1 MPGWRIGGILAAVL
15 LSACAHLESDRL
27 REEAGRLPDRAQV
40 AEVPFYPQ
48 EAHYCGPASLA
59 MVLSWSGH
67 EVGQGEVAPEVFT
80 PDRDGSFRNDIL
92 AAARRRG
99 RLAIPVKDLEGVVA
113 EVAAGHPVLV
123 FQNLGLDWLPRWHYA
138 VLVGY
143 DLGKGQVV
151 LHTGRRE
158 AREVA
163 LSTFER
169 TWERGGRWALVVLP
183 PGEMP
188 ATAGPFAVLEGG
200 VGLERAGRHAAAE
213 RAYAAVTRR
222 WPDRVE
228 GWIGLGNV
236 RYHQGELEG
245 AESAYREAVRLEPRK
260 AEAWNNLALVLG
272 RSGRTRA
279 AREAAR
285 TAVRHAGGERKE
297 YQDTLQ
303 ELEGAPGE
311 AQR

>member
-1 MPGWRIGGILAAVL
+1 MWRVGGILAVLL

-27 REEAGRLPDRAQV
+27 QEEAGTLPDRARV

-59 MVLSWSGH
+59 MVLSWSGR
-67 EVGQGEVAPEVFT
+67 EVGQREVAPEVFT
-80 PDRDGSFRNDIL
+80 PDRDGSFRTDIL
-92 AAARRRG
+92 AAARRHG
-99 RLAIPVKDLEGVVA
+99 RLAIPVKDLEGVLA

-138 VLVGY
+138 VVVGY
-143 DLGKGQVV
+143 DLGSGRMV

-183 PGEMP
+183 PGEMA
-188 ATAGPFAVLEGG
+188 ATAEPLAVLEAG
-200 VGLERAGRHAAAE
+200 VGLERADRHAAAG
-213 RAYAAVTRR
+213 RVYAAVTRR

-245 AESAYREAVRLEPRK
+245 AESAYREALRLEPRK

-285 TAVRHAGGERKE
+285 SAIRSAGGKGEAYRE
-297 YQDTLQ
+297 TLQ
-303 ELEGAPGE
+303 ELGGTPEKF
-311 AQR
+311 Q

>member
-1 MPGWRIGGILAAVL
+1 MAVWRVGGILAVLL

-27 REEAGRLPDRAQV
+27 QEEAGTLPDRARV

-59 MVLSWSGH
+59 MVLSWSGR
-67 EVGQGEVAPEVFT
+67 EVGQREVAPEVFT
-80 PDRDGSFRNDIL
+80 PDRDGSFRTDIL
-92 AAARRRG
+92 AAARRHG
-99 RLAIPVKDLEGVVA
+99 RLAIPVKDLEGVLA

-138 VLVGY
+138 VVVGY
-143 DLGKGQVV
+143 DLGSGRMV

-183 PGEMP
+183 PGEMA
-188 ATAGPFAVLEGG
+188 ATAEPLAVLEAG
-200 VGLERAGRHAAAE
+200 VGLERADRHAAAG
-213 RAYAAVTRR
+213 RVYAAVTRR

-245 AESAYREAVRLEPRK
+245 AESAYREALRLEPRK

-285 TAVRHAGGERKE
+285 SAIRSAGGKGEAYRE
-297 YQDTLQ
+297 TLQ
-303 ELEGAPGE
+303 ELGGTPEKF
-311 AQR
+311 Q